1 MANKKPNHQM
11 LREII
16 EAAGSTIVGVGFK
29 KKDGSPREARFNPRD
44 FNEIKGTGKPSK
56 DPNIFR
62 YRELHNKE
70 EGKTVWRSLDARRIT
85 FVRFKGQTILFQE
98 EV

>member
-1 MANKKPNHQM
+1 MTDKPNHQK
-11 LREII
+11 LREIL
-16 EAAGSTIVGVGFK
+16 ELAGSTFVGVGFK
-29 KKDGSPREARFNPRD
+29 KKDGTPREARFNPRD
-44 FNEIKGTGKPSK
+44 FNEIKGTGKPST

-62 YRELHNKE
+62 FREVNNKE

-85 FVRFKGQTILFQE
+85 FVRFKGQVILFKE